1 MEKRNT
7 LLLTVVAIATLLV
20 AVVGAT
26 FAYFAA
32 STETDNTL
40 GVTAN
45 TMGGSTFVATP
56 GSPIALDITA
66 DVMQQSNTN
75 NTTAAKSANSTL
87 EVKLA
92 SPAND
97 TTVSCTYD
105 IVYYDTGDTFTT
117 VKPEGYAHEFTLSG
131 TDMTTLDYE
140 TIDATTRK
148 VTVID
153 NAEIT
158 ANTTA
163 GTTKQYTFQADFYNV
178 AAAQATG
185 KHYAGY
191 FAVENVVC

>member
-32 STETDNTL
+32 STDTENNL
-40 GVTAN
+40 ALTAN

-56 GSPIALDITA
+56 GNPIALDITA

-87 EVKLA
+87 SVKLA
-92 SPAND
+92 SPAD
-97 TTVSCTYD
+97 GTTVSCKYD
-105 IVYYDTGDTFTT
+105 IVYHDTGDEFTT
-117 VKPEGYAHEFTLSG
+117 VKPTGYDHEFTISG
-131 TDMTTLDYE
+131 TDITLFDYE
-140 TIDATTRK
+140 TIGTTKQKTVVSQAT
-148 VTVID
+148 
-153 NAEIT
+153 IT
-158 ANTTA
+158 ANTVA
-163 GTTKQYTFQADFYNV
+163 GITKEYTFQADFYNV
-178 AAAQATG
+178 NAAQATG